1 MLMGMSRGSSADQ
14 RTPEVS
20 AQDGD
25 CIVGTGEMAERIR
38 SFDWASTPLGARENW
53 PETLLSTLNV
63 VLACHI
69 PSALFWGPDLILLY
83 NDAYKPFL
91 STKHPVSLGRPGSVV
106 WQEAWHIIGPQYE
119 AALRAGQPSL
129 EQDVLIPIQENEQL
143 RDFYWINSISP
154 VYERGQ
160 VVGVFN
166 CCQNTTQ
173 AVLGARM
180 LRESE
185 MRASRILQ
193 SIGDAVIV
201 TDADTRITRINAVAA
216 SLTGWTAEEAK
227 GLPLSEVFRVVQ
239 EETRLPVESPAEKV
253 RRLGR
258 VVELNNHTVLVCRRG
273 QEIHIDHNG
282 APIRNDRGE
291 LTGIVLVF
299 RDVSARREA
308 EKQMRRVTEALAQ
321 SEEELRWTVKLSSQ
335 IPWTADTEGRILGFS
350 PSWLELTGMSA
361 EEALGDGWANA
372 PHPQDLPA
380 VQIAWSQA
388 VALSRPYDV
397 EHRVRTALGEYRWMR
412 SRAFPRRNED
422 GSVMKWYGTTEDIH
436 ERKRAEE
443 ALLQTE
449 KLAAVGRLASS
460 IAHEINN
467 PLESVTN
474 LLYLAQHSEQ
484 LADVQQYLQTAEREL
499 RRVSVISNQ
508 TLRFHRQSTSPT
520 SVTCEALIE
529 TILTIYQARLINA
542 RIEVLK
548 RKRSTSAVR
557 CFEGEIRQVLN
568 NLAANAIDAM
578 GAGGTLL
585 IRSRDATHWPTGR
598 KGLAITMADTG
609 SGMERA
615 VLRRIFEP
623 FYTTKGINGTG
634 LGLWISQEIVA
645 RHEGVLRARS
655 SRRPGCSGTVFSIFL
670 PFHAAVR

>member
-1 MLMGMSRGSSADQ
+1 
-14 RTPEVS
+14 
-20 AQDGD
+20 
-25 CIVGTGEMAERIR
+25 MAGLIR
-38 SFDWASTPLGARENW
+38 DFDWGSTSLGPLERSSD
-53 PETLLSTLNV
+53 TLLSTLNL
-63 VLACHI
+63 VLASPI

-83 NDAYKPFL
+83 NDAYVPFL
-91 STKHPVSLGRPGSVV
+91 SRKHPASLGRPGSVV
-106 WQEAWHIIGPQYE
+106 WQEAWHLIGPQYE
-119 AALRAGQPSL
+119 ATLSAGQCSL
-129 EQDVLIPIQENEQL
+129 EQDVLIPIQEDGQL

-154 VYERGQ
+154 IYERGRI
-160 VVGVFN
+160 VGAFN

-201 TDADTRITRINAVAA
+201 TDADTRITRLNAVAA
-216 SLTGWTAEEAK
+216 SLTGWSAEEAR
-227 GLPLSEVFRVVQ
+227 GLPLAEVFRVLQ
-239 EETRLPVESPAEKV
+239 EETRLPVENPAEKV
-253 RRLGR
+253 KRLGR
-258 VVELNNHTVLVCRRG
+258 VVDLNNHTVLVCRDG
-273 QEIHIDHNG
+273 NEIHIDNSG
-282 APIRNDRGE
+282 APIRNDKGE

-299 RDVSARREA
+299 RDVGERRRA
-308 EKQMRRVTEALAQ
+308 EKEMRRVTEALTR

-335 IPWTADTEGRILGFS
+335 IPWTADAEGRILGFS

-361 EEALGDGWANA
+361 EEALGDGWAKA
-372 PHPQDLPA
+372 PHPQDLPQM
-380 VQIAWSQA
+380 QIAWSRA
-388 VALSRPYDV
+388 VASREPYDV
-397 EHRVRTALGEYRWMR
+397 EHRVRMASGEHRWMR
-412 SRAFPRRNED
+412 SRAFPRLRQD

-443 ALLQTE
+443 ALIQTE

-474 LLYLAQHSEQ
+474 LLYLARHSEQ
-484 LADVQQYLQTAEREL
+484 LADVQHYLETAEREL

-529 TILTIYQARLINA
+529 TILTIYQGRLVNA
-542 RIEVLK
+542 RIEVHK
-548 RKRSTSAVR
+548 RKRATNAVQ

-578 GAGGTLL
+578 QAGGTLL
-585 IRSRDATHWPTGR
+585 IRSRDATHWATGR
-598 KGLAITMADTG
+598 KGLAITVADTG
-609 SGMERA
+609 PGMEQS

-655 SRRPGCSGTVFSIFL
+655 SRQLGRSGTVFSLFL